1 MELIERTDKELK
13 ELAKKFKIPG
23 YNKMKKPDLVE
34 AIEKAH
40 IKMKVKLEAEARA
53 ELAKEAEN
61 KLKALGIDPKKKFKP
76 SHETIMIEGGFD
88 YISKKKVEPSKRKYY
103 TFHNL
108 EEDGVKIPLRK
119 GEKYRFELYDG
130 RIHCLP
136 VWLVENLRKTAT
148 YPIYAQ
154 RINPNTGLEYSA
166 HVGNRPRMG
175 FDELEDAPDDTP
187 FGVVIDKA
195 LEAKHLPAPVL
206 S

>member
-1 MELIERTDKELK
+1 MELIERSDKELQG
-13 ELAKKFKIPG
+13 LAEKFKIP
-23 YNKMKKPDLVE
+23 NAKKMKKDDLIE

-53 ELAKEAEN
+53 ELAKEAEQ
-61 KLKALGIDPKKKFKP
+61 KLTALGIDPKKKFKP
-76 SHETIMIEGGFD
+76 SPETVSIEK
-88 YISKKKVEPSKRKYY
+88 SQKKYF

-108 EEDGVKIPLRK
+108 EEEGVKIALRK

-130 RIHCLP
+130 KIHCLP

-154 RINPNTGLEYSA
+154 RKNPLTSLEYSA
-166 HVGNRPRMG
+166 LVGLRPRFG
-175 FDELEDAPDDTP
+175 FDELEDAPKDVE

-195 LEAKHLPAPVL
+195 LEAKHLPQPVL